1 MEDEITNGSLHVEL
15 NEDDTEIEM
24 VDLDEDDTQ
33 NETVEL
39 NENNIENEIEKMKN
53 VEDKVEDPKLG
64 VMFNS
69 IDDVMLYYTRYGKGK
84 GSIVVKRTSK
94 RGIDGETKYVTIGCN
109 RAGKPMIR
117 SNRVGVPWTRSSHPL
132 QLQPQSKTD
141 FKAHLGVVRCP
152 DGKWVLQTMT
162 LDQNHKLSPRK
173 SQFYK
178 CNIIENTR
186 TT

>member
-1 MEDEITNGSLHVEL
+1 MEDEITNGSSYVEL

-24 VDLDEDDTQ
+24 VELNEDDIQ

-39 NENNIENEIEKMKN
+39 NENNIENEIKKTKN

-64 VMFNS
+64 MMFNS
-69 IDDVMLYYTRYGKGK
+69 IDDAMLYYTRYGKGK
-84 GSIVVKRTSK
+84 GFAVAKRTSK